1 MHEPKVAGL
10 LFLTF
15 HIIKADRFT
24 KTGSGQIQQD
34 NSKQNVVPIRPIWTR
49 SLPLQ
54 LAYSGAVRKRL
65 SPAHAGRHVSYV
77 CKNDRFDKTGSGKR
91 DQKRRS
97 KGRVSAVFSLCL
109 SRACLGKMFA
119 FIYKWLENAVFRRLL
134 LQPVLDGPM
143 GWAGGKHPLF
153 FSVSLGLH

>member
-65 SPAHAGRHVSYV
+65 SPLFFLRMRAAMFLILMYARTIVSPRRARANV
-77 CKNDRFDKTGSGKR
+77 IE
-91 DQKRRS
+91 KRR
-97 KGRVSAVFSLCL
+97 
-109 SRACLGKMFA
+109 
-119 FIYKWLENAVFRRLL
+119 
-134 LQPVLDGPM
+134 
-143 GWAGGKHPLF
+143 
-153 FSVSLGLH
+153 

>member
-65 SPAHAGRHVSYV
+65 SP
-77 CKNDRFDKTGSGKR
+77 
-91 DQKRRS
+91 
-97 KGRVSAVFSLCL
+97 
-109 SRACLGKMFA
+109 
-119 FIYKWLENAVFRRLL
+119 
-134 LQPVLDGPM
+134 
-143 GWAGGKHPLF
+143 LF
-153 FSVSLGLH
+153 FLRMRAAMFLMYARTIVSPRRARANVIESDVERARFRIFF